1 MAQRILVADDQQRL
15 TALPTEEELAAAR
28 DNLLS
33 AQEPL
38 APPRSWSAQ
47 GLRFPHPISTRSP
60 QVPAMLV
67 ADAGEGLRLAGGAVD
82 NQAA

>member
-1 MAQRILVADDQQRL
+1 MAQRILVVDDLQRL

-38 APPRSWSAQ
+38 APPRSWSA
-47 GLRFPHPISTRSP
+47 
-60 QVPAMLV
+60 
-67 ADAGEGLRLAGGAVD
+67 
-82 NQAA
+82 